1 MIKSNLK
8 LKKEEQN
15 DMFNLRDHKPDNID
29 KNFTAY
35 HSLPCNAM
43 IFLELAASDEAFK
56 LLKDIHD
63 DKELE

>member
-43 IFLELAASDEAFK
+43 IFLEKLS
-56 LLKDIHD
+56 LLKEIM
-63 DKELE
+63 KWALL